1 MNVIQFWGH
10 PNKIAYRLF
19 TSVCLAL
26 CINYSVVAADLPA
39 AATPGGAL
47 PKLND
52 GITEPF
58 VYPGT
63 TLSSDS
69 SEEVPLEDVN
79 APRMQVRGFRIN
91 GVKPHQALG
100 INQASIEALVLTKAL
115 ELVEGKTL
123 KGFTLSMFDA
133 INVAIGR
140 YYREKGFFL
149 ARAYIPAQKIENDIV
164 AINVVEGYIDQIII
178 SGNRLYS
185 DEQLDELF
193 LPLQGEAV
201 YLANVENSVFI
212 ANDYP
217 GMKATAMFGPGLK
230 PGSAAMVVNV
240 EEEDADGYITFD
252 NYGSAFTGENR
263 LRGNY
268 QLYNLLGNAD
278 RLDLNAILT
287 LRPQN
292 SVYYDIAYQQPLL
305 DNRYLVGGS
314 YNTNQFEVG
323 GERLADLQISGTS
336 VILRGFMMRII
347 SRGRSARI
355 TTTAD
360 LSLKSAE
367 SQVFDTLVSEDKLS
381 VIGLAANYAGT
392 SWSWPGLGVYQQ
404 MNAKLSI
411 GLPGFLGSLDSEGNA
426 LSGRQGRV
434 EGNAGGDFTKLNL
447 DYLRISRLTE
457 FQSLLLRFSGQ
468 VSSDLLTSLEQF
480 SLGGPDTVRAYPVSE
495 ALVDNAWLVSAE
507 WQANASPE
515 TPQTWLNKLQFSIFY
530 DYAAGKLNDPF
541 TNVISSVALSGL
553 GFGIQV
559 EPFSKFTAKMQYAFV
574 LGDEPQDNQSSPFYF
589 RLQYDF

>member
-1 MNVIQFWGH
+1 MRILENRIPFV
-10 PNKIAYRLF
+10 L
-19 TSVCLAL
+19 CLSIL
-26 CINYSVVAADLPA
+26 TFSQLQAADLPA
-39 AATPGGAL
+39 GATPGGVL
-47 PKLND
+47 PNLNYE
-52 GITEPF
+52 ITEPF
-58 VYPGT
+58 VYPDAT
-63 TLSSDS
+63 YPVD
-69 SEEVPLEDVN
+69 EVENVRPEDVN

-91 GVKPHQALG
+91 GVMPHEKSG
-100 INQASIEALVLTKAL
+100 INLASIEQMVRTKAL
-115 ELVEGKTL
+115 ELVAGEASQ
-123 KGFTLSMFDA
+123 GFTLSMFEA

-164 AINVVEGYIDQIII
+164 TINIVEGYIDQILI

-193 LPLQGEAV
+193 LPLQGEAIF
-201 YLANVENSVFI
+201 LDNVENAVFI

-217 GMKATAMFGPGLK
+217 GMNATVMFGPGLE

-240 EEEDADGYITFD
+240 EEEETDGYITFD

-292 SVYYDIAYQQPLL
+292 SVYYDVAYQQPLL

-314 YNTNQFEVG
+314 YNTNQFEIG

-336 VILRGFMMRII
+336 AILRGFMTRII

-480 SLGGPDTVRAYPVSE
+480 SLGGPDTVRAYPVAE
-495 ALVDNAWLVSAE
+495 ALVDNAWLFSAE
-507 WQANASPE
+507 WQADASPE

-530 DYAAGKLNDPF
+530 DYATGKLNDPF

-559 EPFSKFTAKMQYAFV
+559 EPFNKFTAKMQYAFV